1 MTAQTQTTPVQ
12 AIQLKHPPLGP
23 HRIIERLAIILAC
36 CGIALIGVF
45 LTFVESM
52 GIYITSTGFERT
64 EPHVY
69 ITMFIMFVYAINL
82 VVQAVYVI
90 IRTLRSAI
98 APYRQQAIAFVAILG
113 YFVTLA
119 AVYLYHHYVVQD
131 GFGPHTFLQTTAG
144 AALGLAISGLG
155 SLYLWYVLLRTRK
168 GQVVRS

>member
-1 MTAQTQTTPVQ
+1 MQ
-12 AIQLKHPPLGP
+12 AIQLKHPPLGQR
-23 HRIIERLAIILAC
+23 RIIERLTIILAC

-45 LTFVESM
+45 LTLVEAM
-52 GIYITSTGFERT
+52 GIYITSTGFEGT
-64 EPHVY
+64 QPHVY

-144 AALGLAISGLG
+144 TALGLAISGFG

-168 GQVVRS
+168 GHTVRS

>member
-1 MTAQTQTTPVQ
+1 MAVAQATTTTTQTPRRT
-12 AIQLKHPPLGP
+12 
-23 HRIIERLAIILAC
+23 IERLAIILVC
-36 CGIALIGVF
+36 CGIILIGVF
-45 LTFVESM
+45 LTLVEAM
-52 GIYITSTGFERT
+52 GIYITSTGFEGT
-64 EPHVY
+64 QPHVY

-131 GFGPHTFLQTTAG
+131 GFGPHTFLQPTAG
-144 AALGLAISGLG
+144 TALGLAISGFG

-168 GQVVRS
+168 GHTVRS

>member
-12 AIQLKHPPLGP
+12 AIQLKHPPLGQR
-23 HRIIERLAIILAC
+23 RIIERLTIILAC

-45 LTFVESM
+45 LTLVEAM

-64 EPHVY
+64 QPQEY
-69 ITMFIMFVYAINL
+69 ITMLIILVYAINL
-82 VVQAVYVI
+82 AVQAIYVI

-131 GFGPHTFLQTTAG
+131 GFGPHTFLHTTAG
-144 AALGLAISGLG
+144 TALGLAISGFG

-168 GQVVRS
+168 GHTVRS

>member
-1 MTAQTQTTPVQ
+1 MTMAQATTTTTQTPR
-12 AIQLKHPPLGP
+12 
-23 HRIIERLAIILAC
+23 RIIERLATILAC

-45 LTFVESM
+45 LTFVEAM
-52 GIYITSTGFERT
+52 GIYSASTGFE
-64 EPHVY
+64 EIQPYEY

-82 VVQAVYVI
+82 TSQAAYVI

-98 APYRQQAIAFVAILG
+98 APYRQQAVAFVAILG
-113 YFVTLA
+113 YFVALA
-119 AVYLYHHYVVQD
+119 AVYLYHHYFVQD

>member
-1 MTAQTQTTPVQ
+1 MVVAQATTTTTQTPRRT
-12 AIQLKHPPLGP
+12 
-23 HRIIERLAIILAC
+23 IERLAIILVC
-36 CGIALIGVF
+36 CGIILIGVF
-45 LTFVESM
+45 LTLVEAM
-52 GIYITSTGFERT
+52 GIYITSTGFEGT
-64 EPHVY
+64 QPHVY

-119 AVYLYHHYVVQD
+119 AVYLYHHYFVQD

>member
-1 MTAQTQTTPVQ
+1 MAVAQATTTTTQTPRRT
-12 AIQLKHPPLGP
+12 
-23 HRIIERLAIILAC
+23 IERLAIILVC
-36 CGIALIGVF
+36 CGIILIGVF
-45 LTFVESM
+45 LTLVEAM
-52 GIYITSTGFERT
+52 GIYITSTGFEGT
-64 EPHVY
+64 QPHVY

-155 SLYLWYVLLRTRK
+155 SLYLWYVLLRTHK
-168 GQVVRS
+168 G

>member
-1 MTAQTQTTPVQ
+1 MATSHTTTVTTQT
-12 AIQLKHPPLGP
+12 IQTKQQR
-23 HRIIERLAIILAC
+23 RIIERLAIILVC
-36 CGIALIGVF
+36 CGIILIGVF
-45 LTFVESM
+45 LTLVEAM
-52 GIYITSTGFERT
+52 GIYITSTGFEGT
-64 EPHVY
+64 QPHVY

-144 AALGLAISGLG
+144 TALGLAISGFG

-168 GQVVRS
+168 GHTVRS

>member
-1 MTAQTQTTPVQ
+1 MTMAQATTTTTQTPR
-12 AIQLKHPPLGP
+12 
-23 HRIIERLAIILAC
+23 RIIERLATILAC

-45 LTFVESM
+45 LTFVEAM
-52 GIYITSTGFERT
+52 GIYSASTGFE
-64 EPHVY
+64 EIQPYEY

-82 VVQAVYVI
+82 TSQAAYVI

-98 APYRQQAIAFVAILG
+98 APYRQQAVAFVAILG
-113 YFVTLA
+113 YFVALA
-119 AVYLYHHYVVQD
+119 AVYLYHHYFVQD

-155 SLYLWYVLLRTRK
+155 SLYLWYVVLRTRE

>member
-1 MTAQTQTTPVQ
+1 MATSHTTTVTTQT
-12 AIQLKHPPLGP
+12 IQTKQQR
-23 HRIIERLAIILAC
+23 RIIERLAIILAC
-36 CGIALIGVF
+36 CGIILIGVF
-45 LTFVESM
+45 LAFVEAM
-52 GIYITSTGFERT
+52 GIYITSTSFERT

-90 IRTLRSAI
+90 IRTVRSAI
-98 APYRQQAIAFVAILG
+98 APYRQQAATFVAILG
-113 YFVTLA
+113 YFVVLA
-119 AVYLYHHYVVQD
+119 VVYLYHHYFVQD

-168 GQVVRS
+168 G

>member
-1 MTAQTQTTPVQ
+1 MTMAQATTTTTQTPR
-12 AIQLKHPPLGP
+12 
-23 HRIIERLAIILAC
+23 RIIERLATILAC

-45 LTFVESM
+45 LTFVEAM
-52 GIYITSTGFERT
+52 GIYSASTGFE
-64 EPHVY
+64 EIQPYEY

-82 VVQAVYVI
+82 TSQAAYVI

-98 APYRQQAIAFVAILG
+98 APYRQQAVAFVAILG
-113 YFVTLA
+113 YFVALA

-155 SLYLWYVLLRTRK
+155 SLYLWYVVLRTRK

>member
-1 MTAQTQTTPVQ
+1 MAMAQATTVTAQTIQATPR
-12 AIQLKHPPLGP
+12 
-23 HRIIERLAIILAC
+23 RIIERLSIILVC
-36 CGIALIGVF
+36 CGTILSGIFFA
-45 LTFVESM
+45 FVEAM
-52 GIYITSTGFERT
+52 AIYRASTGFERT

-69 ITMFIMFVYAINL
+69 ITMFIMLAYTINL

-98 APYRQQAIAFVAILG
+98 APYRQQAAAFVAILG
-113 YFVTLA
+113 YFVALA
-119 AVYLYHHYVVQD
+119 AAHLYHHYFVQD

-168 GQVVRS
+168 G

>member
-1 MTAQTQTTPVQ
+1 MATSHTTTVTTQT
-12 AIQLKHPPLGP
+12 IQTKQQR
-23 HRIIERLAIILAC
+23 RIIERLAIILVC
-36 CGIALIGVF
+36 CGITLIGVF
-45 LTFVESM
+45 LTFVEAM
-52 GIYITSTGFERT
+52 GIYITSTSFERA

-82 VVQAVYVI
+82 AVQAAYVI

-98 APYRQQAIAFVAILG
+98 APYRQQAAACVAILG

-119 AVYLYHHYVVQD
+119 AVYLYHHYFVQD

-168 GQVVRS
+168 G